1 MNLSNDYFICIFSQ
15 PVQIFFNN
23 VSVARIRLAET
34 SQCLALQ
41 FPDPFAELVI
51 RTQTMIKI
59 FPVTVKRAAS
69 CHCYFQPERISEIT
83 ILTMSCSAYVHVTSF
98 LADIYNSCFDH
109 NHLFILLNISPVREP
124 IFYFLPAIPFR
135 AGLCK
140 AFRENT
146 ASGARKIFS
155 ETRKGPALLNPD
167 RHGTN
172 FAG

>member
-69 CHCYFQPERISEIT
+69 
-83 ILTMSCSAYVHVTSF
+83 
-98 LADIYNSCFDH
+98 
-109 NHLFILLNISPVREP
+109 
-124 IFYFLPAIPFR
+124 
-135 AGLCK
+135 
-140 AFRENT
+140 
-146 ASGARKIFS
+146 
-155 ETRKGPALLNPD
+155 
-167 RHGTN
+167 
-172 FAG
+172 